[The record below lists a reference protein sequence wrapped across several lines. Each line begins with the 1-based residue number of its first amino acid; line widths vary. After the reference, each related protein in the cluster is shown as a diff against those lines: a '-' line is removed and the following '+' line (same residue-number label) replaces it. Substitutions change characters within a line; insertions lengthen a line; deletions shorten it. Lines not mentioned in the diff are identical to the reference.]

1 MSQSMMPLK
10 SCESYNNYEIG
21 GKARNLSKLIQ
32 AGLPVPNGWIV
43 PAEEFSNH
51 LIANDLADLA
61 HAAFADGDVT
71 SCGDLHKS
79 SLNMNLQ
86 PRLLQA
92 LSNLPEVSLAVRSS
106 ASVEDG
112 ARGSYSGLFSSF
124 LGVDTAHLQNA
135 IKEVWA
141 SVFSLEVLSYH
152 RQVADG
158 AGYPAMAVLIMPM
171 LDAQISGVAFSAVPS
186 DGNPFR
192 ICISA
197 CRGLGTRIVDGSES
211 GARYVLDFDTLETV
225 TASSG
230 HQTKGDFLQAD
241 GRVVTKIVNA
251 EVILSEDQLHVLGRA
266 VRAIDDVLDRRVDVE
281 FAFTDG
287 GLAILQAREILGLP
301 RFFPDNPTGELCVC
315 NHTIWYDPLPPLVR
329 DIHTGPM
336 EHPQIPRPP
345 WDLENE
351 SISCEHGRAF
361 GHFLPDKDRKI
372 LHDTEALADPTEYF
386 QRYHTWTEQAYDSI
400 VPGLRQSCTNLLSLS
415 ENKLAALDPI
425 RLARLLQETF
435 DLERQA
441 HVFYLSCTWPTSF
454 YPYMTA
460 KLLQDWMA
468 FPKGHPKVYSSPA
481 EQLAM
486 EMIQGVPTL
495 LHARDAELQ
504 QIALG
509 SEELDDFIC
518 RWGYSY
524 IVRDE
529 QLYMNRWKSWREDAQ
544 PLTQAIEQM
553 QRAGDQC
560 PLDKR
565 LALSRKRAD
574 QALARTIEQLRAL
587 FPRQHEQQTRI
598 LTAYVQFGRAHFRM
612 KDDRD
617 LIWSHAQAALR
628 WILREATRRLIAHAV
643 IASDNDVFLF
653 TSRELLGFFADGRPT
668 PDEASATADQRR
680 HEQKH
685 LARFSLDVQDKAVS
699 PAPSEG
705 GVMIGIP
712 TSSGIAEGKA
722 HIVHEDTALADLEG
736 LEDGDILVLIGEGK
750 VGLTMFF
757 PQIAGLAYSGGN
769 GFCHEVNILR
779 ELGKPAIVSLGENAY
794 LIEEGERLRIDAGKG
809 TVTRLQQAE

>member
-1 MSQSMMPLK
+1 MMPLE
-10 SCESYNNYEIG
+10 SGESYNDYEIG

-32 AGLPVPNGWIV
+32 AGLPVPDGWIV

-51 LIANDLADLA
+51 LIANDLAELA
-61 HAAFADGDVT
+61 HAAFADGEVT
-71 SCGDLHKS
+71 SCGDLHES
-79 SLNMNLQ
+79 ILSMNLQ

-106 ASVEDG
+106 ASVEDSAG
-112 ARGSYSGLFSSF
+112 GSYSGLFSSF
-124 LGVDTAHLQNA
+124 LGIDTAHIQNA

-152 RQVADG
+152 RQVTPG
-158 AGYPAMAVLIMPM
+158 VGYPAMAVLIMPM
-171 LDAQISGVAFSAVPS
+171 LNAQISGVAFSADPS

-192 ICISA
+192 ICIGA
-197 CRGLGTRIVDGSES
+197 CRGLATRIVDGLES

-225 TASSG
+225 TASSEY
-230 HQTKGDFLQAD
+230 QTKGDFLQSD
-241 GRVVTKIVNA
+241 GNVVTQMVNA
-251 EVILSEDQLHVLGRA
+251 EVTLSEDQLCDLGRA
-266 VRAIDDVLDRRVDVE
+266 VRAIDEALDRRVDVE
-281 FAFTDG
+281 FSFTEH

-301 RFFPDNPTGELCVC
+301 RFFPDNPAGELCVC
-315 NHTIWYDPLPPLVR
+315 NHAIWSDPLPPLMR
-329 DIHTGPM
+329 DIYAGPM
-336 EHPQIPRPP
+336 EHPDIPRPP

-351 SISCEHGRAF
+351 SISCQHGRAF

-372 LHDTEALADPTEYF
+372 RHDTEALADPTEYF
-386 QRYHTWTEQAYDSI
+386 QRYHTWTEQAYESV
-400 VPGLRQSCTNLLSLS
+400 VPRLRQSCTNLLSLS
-415 ENKLAALDPI
+415 ENELAALDPL
-425 RLARLLQETF
+425 RLTRLLQETF

-454 YPYMTA
+454 YPYMTE
-460 KLLQDWMA
+460 KLLQGWMA
-468 FPKGHPKVYSSPA
+468 FHKGHPKVYSSPA

-509 SEELDDFIC
+509 SGELDDFIC

-529 QLYMNRWKSWREDAQ
+529 QLYMNRWKSWREDPH
-544 PLTQAIEQM
+544 PLERAIEQIR
-553 QRAGDQC
+553 RAGDNR
-560 PLDKR
+560 PLDER
-565 LALSRKRAD
+565 LELSRKWAD
-574 QALARTIEQLRAL
+574 QALARTIEQLRVL
-587 FPRQHEQQTRI
+587 FLKEHLQKTHI
-598 LTAYVQFGRAHFRM
+598 LTAYVQFGRTHFRM

-628 WILREATRRLIAHAV
+628 WFLHEAGRRLIARGI
-643 IASDNDVFLF
+643 IASDDDIFLF

-680 HEQKH
+680 HEQKR
-685 LARFSLDVQDKAVS
+685 LARFTLDVQDKAVS

-712 TSSGIAEGKA
+712 TGSGIAEGKA

-736 LEDGDILVLIGEGK
+736 LEDRDILVLIGGEGK

-809 TVTRLQQAE
+809 TVTRLRQEE

>member
-10 SCESYNNYEIG
+10 SGESYNDYEIG

-32 AGLPVPNGWIV
+32 AGLPVPDAWIV

-51 LIANDLADLA
+51 LIANDLAELA
-61 HAAFADGDVT
+61 HATFTDGEVT
-71 SCGDLHKS
+71 NCGDLHES
-79 SLNMNLQ
+79 ILSMNLQ
-86 PRLLQA
+86 HRLLQA
-92 LSNLPEVSLAVRSS
+92 LSNLPDVSLAVRSS

-112 ARGSYSGLFSSF
+112 ACGSYSGLFRSI
-124 LGVDTAHLQNA
+124 LGTDTTHLQNA
-135 IKEVWA
+135 IKKIWA
-141 SVFSLEVLSYH
+141 SVFVPEVLSYH
-152 RQVADG
+152 RQVTPG
-158 AGYPAMAVLIMPM
+158 TGCPTMAVLIMPM
-171 LDAQISGVAFSAVPS
+171 LDAQISGVAFSADPS
-186 DGNPFR
+186 DGNSFR
-192 ICISA
+192 IGISA
-197 CRGLGTRIVDGSES
+197 CRGLGTRIADGSES

-225 TASSG
+225 TASPG
-230 HQTKGDFLQAD
+230 HQNKGDFLQAD
-241 GRVVTKIVNA
+241 GRVVTQTVNA
-251 EVILSEDQLHVLGRA
+251 EVTLSEDQLRDLGRV

-281 FAFTDG
+281 FAFTAR

-315 NHTIWYDPLPPLVR
+315 NHTIWYDPLPPLMR
-329 DIHTGPM
+329 DIYTGPM
-336 EHPQIPRPP
+336 EHPNIPRPP

-351 SISCEHGRAF
+351 SISCQHGRAF

-372 LHDTEALADPTEYF
+372 RHDTEALADPTEYF
-386 QRYHTWTEQAYDSI
+386 QRYHTWTEQAYESV
-400 VPGLRQSCTNLLSLS
+400 VPRLRQSCTNLLSLS
-415 ENKLAALDPI
+415 ENELAALDPL
-425 RLARLLQETF
+425 RLARLLKETF

-529 QLYMNRWKSWREDAQ
+529 QLYMNRWKSWREDPH
-544 PLTQAIEQM
+544 PLERAIEQIR
-553 QRAGDQC
+553 RAGDKR
-560 PLDKR
+560 PLDER
-565 LALSRKRAD
+565 LELSRKRAD
-574 QALARTIEQLRAL
+574 QALARTIEQLRVL
-587 FPRQHEQQTRI
+587 FPKEHSQKTHI
-598 LTAYVQFGRAHFRM
+598 LTAYVQFGRDHFRM

-617 LIWSHAQAALR
+617 LIWSHAQAVLR
-628 WILREATRRLIAHAV
+628 WVLREAGRRLIAQGV
-643 IASDNDVFLF
+643 IASDDDIFLF
-653 TSRELLGFFADGRPT
+653 TSQELLGFFADGRFT

-680 HEQKH
+680 HEQKR
-685 LARFSLDVQDKAVS
+685 LARFTLDVRNEAVS
-699 PAPSEG
+699 PAPPEG

-712 TSSGIAEGKA
+712 TGSGIAEGKA
-722 HIVHEDTALADLEG
+722 HIVHEDTAMADLEG

-757 PQIAGLAYSGGN
+757 PPIAGLAYSDGN

-809 TVTRLQQAE
+809 TVTRLQQEE